1 MCAKFLQSCPTLRD
15 IVDYS
20 PPGSTVRGILQARIL
35 KWVAV
40 SFSRGLNLHLMSPAL
55 AHKFF
60 TTSAIWEAFLRL

>member
-20 PPGSTVRGILQARIL
+20 LPGSTVRGILQARIL